1 MTAIVRSMARGD
13 QAILTFA
20 ELQGCGPWPWN
31 GRRPGHV
38 RAVSPQSGYRGG
50 SRPRPEAARTWKHR
64 EEPRRYGRAGS
75 GRRGAWFFVLARR
88 SWPRWRGTPR
98 GAGHLRQGGF
108 ATSVPPP
115 AYIIAYLRMY
125 NHHPEVRYNVRRGRY
140 RCREAALTKID
151 RKSTRLNSS
160 HV

>member
-75 GRRGAWFFVLARR
+75 GRWGAWFFVLARR

-108 ATSVPPP
+108 ATSVPPS
-115 AYIIAYLRMY
+115 AYTIAYLRMY
-125 NHHPEVRYNVRRGRY
+125 NHHRLPSVLIGRLP
-140 RCREAALTKID
+140 RSDSRPGRA
-151 RKSTRLNSS
+151 SQ
-160 HV
+160 